1 MVATT
6 EFDRDI
12 QVAGS
17 GGATYTADLAAGWV
31 VGGGLNG
38 GYVLA
43 VVANAV
49 RQHLP
54 RHPDPISVSAYYA
67 SASTPGPAEVR
78 VDVKRDR
85 GTLAIA
91 TAELWQDDE
100 LRVTTTGTYADLA
113 ALHEKSADAERVT
126 ATEPQIPPREECV
139 LTSTAPERMR
149 RSMPM
154 LERFECY
161 VPPAEAMWKGASGMD
176 TLSAWIRHPGREPDV
191 LTLLQVV
198 DALPPV
204 PYALGMPGWAPTLEL
219 TCHVRHHPAPGWL
232 KVTHTSR
239 NISGGMFEED
249 CEVWDSAGRLVAQSR
264 QLARLPR
271 PVTG

>member
-1 MVATT
+1 MTATT

-12 QVAGS
+12 TVQVAGE
-17 GGATYTADLAAGWV
+17 AVYTADLSAGWV

-38 GYVLA
+38 GYLLA
-43 VVANAV
+43 VIANAV

-67 SASTPGPAEVR
+67 SASTPGAAEIR
-78 VDVKRDR
+78 VQVLRDR

-91 TAELWQDDE
+91 TAELWQGEE
-100 LRVTTTGTYADLA
+100 LRITTTGTYADLA
-113 ALHEKSADAERVT
+113 ALHEKSAEVERVT
-126 ATEPQIPPREECV
+126 ASEPPLPPREECV

-149 RSMPM
+149 RRMPM

-161 VPPAEAMWKGASGMD
+161 VPPTEVMWRGASEHD
-176 TLSAWIRHPGREPDV
+176 TLSAWIRHPGRQPDV

-249 CEVWDSAGRLVAQSR
+249 CEVWDAAGRLVAQSR

-271 PVTG
+271 PRA